1 MPKLKTISI
10 TLGGTIQTKQYENIR
25 PSVTVEFEKDILDS
39 DDKVYSL
46 ARKAAEEQYNLLV
59 KSMKKG

>member
-1 MPKLKTISI
+1 MPKLKSISI
-10 TLGGTIQTKQYENIR
+10 TLGGTIQTKQYENIK

-39 DDKVYSL
+39 DDKVYAI
-46 ARKAAEEQYNLLV
+46 ARKAAEEQYKLLV

>member
-1 MPKLKTISI
+1 MPKLKIVSI
-10 TLGGTIQTKQYENIR
+10 TLGGTIKTKQYENIR
-25 PSVTVEFEKDILDS
+25 PSVTVEFEKDLLDS
-39 DDKVYSL
+39 NDKVYSL